1 MLIYSKIFFSEF
13 AEFGI
18 LPTSKDEEEAKK
30 IYKEILEVMLFTIVL
45 FIHLEIVK
53 DLTMKILT

>member
-1 MLIYSKIFFSEF
+1 MILAYLSSEY

-30 IYKEILEVMLFTIVL
+30 IYKEILEVIVL

-53 DLTMKILT
+53 DVTMKILP